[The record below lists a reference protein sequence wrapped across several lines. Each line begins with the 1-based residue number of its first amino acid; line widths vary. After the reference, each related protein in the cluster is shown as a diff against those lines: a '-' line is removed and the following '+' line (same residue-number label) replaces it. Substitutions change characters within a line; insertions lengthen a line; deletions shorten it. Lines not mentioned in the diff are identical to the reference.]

1 LIPSTQ
7 QLDLPFASDE
17 HSLKDQLQQ
26 LTGSPLCLI
35 ITDNATSML
44 SVQRKVAGAEVRLH
58 RMFLHAGPDICR
70 EVAEL
75 IRKGRCRRQIIR
87 SFIRQ
92 NSHLLKQKS
101 PVVRTQR
108 VTGQQHCLK
117 TMYESLNREY
127 FDGTVSASIT
137 WGRSNSRQRVKMRT
151 LGSYHA
157 ETNTIRINPLLDK
170 KTVPAYFLEFI
181 VYHEMLHAY
190 VGITTR
196 NGRRSIHSKDFRMHE
211 KKFRY
216 YSEAMEWEKMR
227 FGEKHRRG
235 KDKGQ

>member
-17 HSLKDQLQQ
+17 HSLKNQLQQ

-44 SVQRKVAGAEVRLH
+44 SVRKKAEGAEVRLH

-101 PVVRTQR
+101 PVRRTER

-127 FDGTVSASIT
+127 FDKKISASIT

-190 VGITTR
+190 MGITTR
-196 NGRRSIHSKDFRMHE
+196 NGRRSIHSKEFRLQE
-211 KKFRY
+211 KKYENYRK
-216 YSEAMEWEKMR
+216 AMEWESIR
-227 FGEKHRRG
+227 FGLKHRRG